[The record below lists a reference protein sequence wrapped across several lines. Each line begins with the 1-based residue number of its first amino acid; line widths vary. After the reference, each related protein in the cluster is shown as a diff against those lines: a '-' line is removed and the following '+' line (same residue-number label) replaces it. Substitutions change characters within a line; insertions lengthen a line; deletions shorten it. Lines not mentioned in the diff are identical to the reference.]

1 MLSRKT
7 NKISSQCFFNLVFL
21 QVEESLL
28 REYDERLTA
37 MLKKDVQIR
46 EMQIASTSESPDV
59 Q

>member
-7 NKISSQCFFNLVFL
+7 NKISSQCFLNLVFL